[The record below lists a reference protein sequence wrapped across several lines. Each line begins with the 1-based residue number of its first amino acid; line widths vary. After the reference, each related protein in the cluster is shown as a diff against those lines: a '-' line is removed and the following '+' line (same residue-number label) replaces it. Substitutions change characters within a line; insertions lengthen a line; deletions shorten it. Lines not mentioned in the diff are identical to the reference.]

1 MAKDPA
7 FLFYSKDFYEGTRLM
22 TPEERACYIDLLIY
36 QHQNGIIPKDLS
48 RMAQYCSGC
57 SNQMVNQVI
66 SQKFILVKDGY
77 INKRLNDEMETR
89 SKAKPKKIASAT
101 LAGLISGNK
110 LSKPCATYIKDK
122 FDINQFKD
130 LEENQLKES
139 VKEWF
144 TKWLTKWLT
153 INANEDVN
161 VNTDNNNKEYKTKKK
176 EIVFPFDSEN
186 FKTQWAVWKDY
197 KLKEFEFKFKSI
209 GSEQANLT
217 QLSNL
222 AKDEK
227 EAVAIIHQSMANG
240 WKGFFNLKTETHGQ
254 QINQNG
260 AGRKFNFTPEQ
271 LGLDK

>member
-66 SQKFILVKDGY
+66 SQKFILVKNGY
-77 INKRLNDEMETR
+77 INKRLNDEMEIR

-110 LSKPCATYIKDK
+110 LSKPCATYIKEK

-153 INANEDVN
+153 INANENEIENVIKDKDV
-161 VNTDNNNKEYKTKKK
+161 VEEKAQ
-176 EIVFPFDSEN
+176 IVFPFDSVN
-186 FKTQWAVWKDY
+186 FRAQWEIWKDY
-197 KLKEFEFKFKSI
+197 KQKEFNFKFKSL

-222 AKDEK
+222 AENET
-227 EAVAIIHQSMANG
+227 EAIAIIHQSMANG
-240 WKGFFNLKTETHGQ
+240 WKGFFKIKNET
-254 QINQNG
+254 NG
-260 AGRKFNFTPEQ
+260 VTKKHNFVFTA
-271 LGLDK
+271 DDFKR